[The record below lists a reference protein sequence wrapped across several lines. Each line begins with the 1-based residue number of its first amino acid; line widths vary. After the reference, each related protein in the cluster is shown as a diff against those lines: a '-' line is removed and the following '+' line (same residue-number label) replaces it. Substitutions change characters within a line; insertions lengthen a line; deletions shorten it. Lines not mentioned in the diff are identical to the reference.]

1 MSSSAYI
8 RGMDVLRTSRDLGV
22 VIRQRRKTL
31 RWDQAQLAERV
42 GVSRQWV
49 IEMEKGKP
57 RAELQLVLRTL
68 NVLGLVLTVGNVEG
82 ESSVADSSE
91 MPLVLPDIDTIVD
104 GNRLYQD
111 ERRKAVVPI
120 DGRNR
125 SKDL

>member
-1 MSSSAYI
+1 MSASAYI
-8 RGMDVLRTSRDLGV
+8 CGMSVLRTSQDLGV
-22 VIRQRRKTL
+22 VIRQRRRKL
-31 RWDQAQLAERV
+31 HWDQAQLAERV

-91 MPLVLPDIDTIVD
+91 MPLALPNIDTIVD
-104 GNRLYQD
+104 GNRLYPD
-111 ERRKAVVPI
+111 ERRKAVVPN
-120 DGRNR
+120 DRHNR

>member
-1 MSSSAYI
+1 MSASAYI
-8 RGMDVLRTSRDLGV
+8 CGMSVLRTSQDLGV

-42 GVSRQWV
+42 GVSRQWI

-91 MPLVLPDIDTIVD
+91 MPLVVPDIDTIVD
-104 GNRLYQD
+104 GNRLYPD

-120 DGRNR
+120 DRRNR

>member
-104 GNRLYQD
+104 GNRLYPD
-111 ERRKAVVPI
+111 EGRKAVVPI

>member
-42 GVSRQWV
+42 GVSRQWI

-104 GNRLYQD
+104 GNRLYPD
-111 ERRKAVVPI
+111 ELRKAVVPI

>member
-1 MSSSAYI
+1 
-8 RGMDVLRTSRDLGV
+8 MDVLRTSRDLGV

-104 GNRLYQD
+104 GNRLYPD
-111 ERRKAVVPI
+111 ERRKAGVPI

>member
-1 MSSSAYI
+1 MS
-8 RGMDVLRTSRDLGV
+8 VLRTSQDLGV

-42 GVSRQWV
+42 GVSRQWI

-104 GNRLYQD
+104 GNRLYPD

-120 DGRNR
+120 DRRNR

>member
-42 GVSRQWV
+42 GVSRQWI

-104 GNRLYQD
+104 GNRLYPD
-111 ERRKAVVPI
+111 ERRKAVVSI

>member
-91 MPLVLPDIDTIVD
+91 LPLVLPDIDTIVD
-104 GNRLYQD
+104 GNRLYPD

>member
-1 MSSSAYI
+1 
-8 RGMDVLRTSRDLGV
+8 MDVLRTSRDLGL
-22 VIRQRRKTL
+22 VIRQRRKSL

-68 NVLGLVLTVGNVEG
+68 NVLGLVLTVDTVAG
-82 ESSVADSSE
+82 EASSTASSE
-91 MPLVLPDIDTIVD
+91 MPLDLPDIDTIVD
-104 GNRLYQD
+104 GNRLRTV
-111 ERRKAVVPI
+111 EHHAAATTP
-120 DGRNR
+120 GCSTR

>member
-1 MSSSAYI
+1 MSASAYI
-8 RGMDVLRTSRDLGV
+8 CGMSVLRTSQDLGV

-42 GVSRQWV
+42 GVSRQWI

-104 GNRLYQD
+104 GNRLYPD

-120 DGRNR
+120 DRRNR